1 MLSSRSTLD
10 SRAGAKTPGRENTT
24 HRAALKGKF
33 KNNDNTVSVP
43 LQSNVDVSKSFASVR
58 EVPRPLVD
66 KTPFPNRVALASKFA
81 TPLPDKQKL
90 AQLLL
95 EANKTNALFSNSSAA
110 PDSAAR
116 ASSARAHVRAPRL
129 SANTN
134 FETPLLKG
142 NPWDVSEVEMVLP
155 DTVAEVLESEDYDEI
170 EYMPPKSVEAYTPPF
185 NFPLP
190 DYSTVG
196 KRLLGLAHSYPY
208 DDTAAVEIEP
218 DAQGGPWNMFTLP
231 DILTDDPFIQ
241 GKGKL
246 SARPAPARSTG
257 PPSRAA
263 VAGKHTKPIRL
274 GNPVSTANTTMTSGG
289 KAVLPSI
296 RRTATAAAMYSS
308 RTKQPVESVMM
319 NLEFSFD
326 LEEDFLFDV

>member
-1 MLSSRSTLD
+1 MLSTHHAMD

-24 HRAALKGKF
+24 HRAAFKGKF
-33 KNNDNTVSVP
+33 KDNVSGP
-43 LQSNVDVSKSFASVR
+43 LHSNVDVSKSFASVR

-95 EANKTNALFSNSSAA
+95 EANKTNALYSNSNPA

-116 ASSARAHVRAPRL
+116 VSSARAHVRAPRL

-134 FETPLLKG
+134 FETPLLNG
-142 NPWDVSEVEMVLP
+142 NPWDVSEVEIVLP

-170 EYMPPKSVEAYTPPF
+170 EYMPPKSVDAYTPPF

-208 DDTAAVEIEP
+208 DDAAVVEIEP
-218 DAQGGPWNMFTLP
+218 DAQGGSWNLFTLP
-231 DILTDDPFIQ
+231 DISTDDPFTQ
-241 GKGKL
+241 GKPKL

-257 PPSRAA
+257 FPSRAA
-263 VAGKHTKPIRL
+263 VTGKHLKSIRL

-289 KAVLPSI
+289 KAVQPSI
-296 RRTATAAAMYSS
+296 RRPATAAAMYSS
-308 RTKQPVESVMM
+308 RTKKPVESVLI